1 MYALRGGLLAW
12 KEAGYPTVAIEK
24 DQILAMASKAEA
36 VSVQA
41 LQLAL
46 AMTPAGESLVVS
58 TPPHTHTHTLLPGLV
73 EKYLAQEGLPT
84 KKELAVHFVDIADST
99 ATIVHLPP
107 EKTLAL
113 VQRFMEVVTEIA
125 LEHCG
130 DVIEYEGDGALL
142 YFESAMEATH
152 AALAIRNALTR
163 KPRAGG
169 EPLRVRQS
177 LNFGEMVIG
186 IIGSS
191 LRRSVTLIGPS
202 INLASRMLKQIPR
215 DGIIATDGVVDQL
228 HKEKQPALAERFKLW
243 DPCLIL
249 RGNDEVC
256 VKAYHIP

>member
-24 DQILAMASKAEA
+24 EQTLAMASKAEA
-36 VSVQA
+36 ASTQA
-41 LQLAL
+41 LLTSSAII
-46 AMTPAGESLVVS
+46 PGGESVILPVLS
-58 TPPHTHTHTLLPGLV
+58 HAHTLLPGLV
-73 EKYLAQEGLPT
+73 EKYLAQENLPT

-107 EKTLAL
+107 EKALAL
-113 VQRFMEVVTEIA
+113 VQHFMEAVTEIA

-163 KPRAGG
+163 KPRAGR

-191 LRRSVTLIGPS
+191 LRRSVTLIGPT
-202 INLASRMLKQIPR
+202 INLASRMLKQIPP
-215 DGIIATDGVVDQL
+215 DGIIATDIVVDQL

-256 VKAYHIP
+256 VKAFNIP